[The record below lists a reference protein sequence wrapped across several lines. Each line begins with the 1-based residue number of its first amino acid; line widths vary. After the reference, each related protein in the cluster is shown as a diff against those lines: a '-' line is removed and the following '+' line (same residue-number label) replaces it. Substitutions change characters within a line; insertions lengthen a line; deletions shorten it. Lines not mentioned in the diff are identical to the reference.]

1 MPGGFLT
8 NSFFALLGLVRPYFV
23 SSSAKLG
30 VWLSLRRKVDSGVEV
45 DASVISKKKKKKK
58 IQSRLLG
65 DFTF

>member
-1 MPGGFLT
+1 M
-8 NSFFALLGLVRPYFV
+8 VRPYFV

-45 DASVISKKKKKKK
+45 DASVISKKKIKIKM